1 MAKYMCESA
10 PGVVRDKVDFK
21 NMHKENLK
29 QKKQDI
35 LKEQILKRT
44 VELAIARCMRPDQI

>member
-44 VELAIARCMRPDQI
+44 VELAIARCMRPD